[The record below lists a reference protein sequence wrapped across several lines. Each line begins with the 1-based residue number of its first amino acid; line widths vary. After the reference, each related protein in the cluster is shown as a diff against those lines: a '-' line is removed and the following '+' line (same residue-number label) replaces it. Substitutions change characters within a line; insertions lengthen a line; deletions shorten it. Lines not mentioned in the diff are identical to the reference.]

1 MVNAR
6 KELEALLSDLDKIY
20 HQVGALLQDMDI
32 ILSELEDEED
42 LSYMPTSESIEG
54 KT

>member
-6 KELEALLSDLDKIY
+6 KELETLLGDLDKIY
-20 HQVGALLQDMDI
+20 HQVGSLLQDMDI